1 MCQTHYAPL
10 GACFHGQTL
19 HDRRAIIQPKMS
31 FFFFLLMGQCCSVM
45 IIVSVCPHPSFGSSL
60 LLGGAHLLC
69 GNAWAPGV
77 QSAENAPCLWTPLY
91 MGEFF
96 PALAAAG
103 NLHCSYS
110 QEDKQ
115 CFTMIKANKCLH
127 MGQLVLSCV
136 SRECDTCCYLQVC
149 ASCATFCIL
158 GVFLIL

>member
-1 MCQTHYAPL
+1 M
-10 GACFHGQTL
+10 
-19 HDRRAIIQPKMS
+19 DRHCMIEEQLFNPKCLFFS
-31 FFFFLLMGQCCSVM
+31 FSSWVSAVAVM

-110 QEDKQ
+110 QEDK
-115 CFTMIKANKCLH
+115 
-127 MGQLVLSCV
+127 
-136 SRECDTCCYLQVC
+136 
-149 ASCATFCIL
+149 
-158 GVFLIL
+158 